1 MKVTLR
7 LSNSANPAPDPA
19 NCTEVMFP
27 AFEHNVWPRMPSV
40 EGRTAWKLAARD
52 WGVNEKGG
60 SRRSRPRN
68 FRQGQP
74 PGWDSV
80 MGTVV
85 VCNRVPS

>member
-1 MKVTLR
+1 
-7 LSNSANPAPDPA
+7 
-19 NCTEVMFP
+19 
-27 AFEHNVWPRMPSV
+27 MPSE